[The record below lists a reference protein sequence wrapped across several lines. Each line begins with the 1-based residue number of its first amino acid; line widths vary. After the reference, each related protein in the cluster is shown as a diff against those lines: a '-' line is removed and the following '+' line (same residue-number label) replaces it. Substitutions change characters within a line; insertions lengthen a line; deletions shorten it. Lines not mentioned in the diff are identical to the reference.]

1 MHHHLE
7 EKFSEVT
14 AESEKGMIAI
24 EHLDSYT
31 EQLRQKTIEAR
42 DMSLQLHSLEAELKE
57 VKQFQVKHKLMEQE
71 LHELWIKTKKFSL
84 LIVEVTKLHS
94 ITKTISKTL
103 QEQDHSTIIIR
114 KKTKTSETEIARLKA
129 EIISLCDVESKL
141 KDANLEIKRLQA
153 MVDEVKVLHAD
164 AQQAEEERKSMEDQ
178 FFLNENIYE
187 KVSC

>member
-1 MHHHLE
+1 
-7 EKFSEVT
+7 
-14 AESEKGMIAI
+14 
-24 EHLDSYT
+24 
-31 EQLRQKTIEAR
+31 
-42 DMSLQLHSLEAELKE
+42 
-57 VKQFQVKHKLMEQE
+57 MEQE
-71 LHELWIKTKKFSL
+71 LHELRIKAEKFSP
-84 LIVEVTKLHS
+84 LIVEIARLRSTTKA
-94 ITKTISKTL
+94 ISKTL
-103 QEQDHSTIIIR
+103 QEQDRSIITVR
-114 KKTKTSETEIARLKA
+114 EKTKTSETEIARLKA